1 LEIGAVETV
10 FSGFKAN
17 FFLER
22 NFIMEKVF
30 LETYESLSKFLA
42 GPKTHFPPAPNTFF
56 LFFGKI
62 MQKLKKVKIY

>member
-1 LEIGAVETV
+1 
-10 FSGFKAN
+10 
-17 FFLER
+17 
-22 NFIMEKVF
+22 MEKVF